1 MRRSFAIIPL
11 LLALPLPSP
20 GPTRSGPSAPLPPEA
35 NAQLQLGM
43 QLASHQRFADAAR
56 AYQEANRLAGGKCF
70 SCLEALAAAHIR
82 LNALDDALADG
93 REAMSVAASPAERA
107 RADNQIG
114 LAYATRAR
122 KADRTSPDLA
132 SAEEAFRRALA
143 ADPTLNAPR
152 LHLSK
157 VLIRLGRDKE
167 ADTMLDAYL
176 EREAPGLYAEQA
188 RALRKD
194 HRRATEL
201 LLPDFRLVTLD
212 GKTITPESLRGKVV
226 LLDFWATWCGPCR
239 EALPELKT
247 IQQKFGKQP
256 FQIVGISADT
266 DRKALEAFVRKN
278 AMTWP
283 QFFDEGLRVS
293 RDAFGVSTFPS
304 YFVVDQA
311 GIIVYYTRG
320 YSTATAGKLTSE
332 IDQALRKV

>member
-1 MRRSFAIIPL
+1 MKA
-11 LLALPLPSP
+11 
-20 GPTRSGPSAPLPPEA
+20 
-35 NAQLQLGM
+35 
-43 QLASHQRFADAAR
+43 
-56 AYQEANRLAGGKCF
+56 
-70 SCLEALAAAHIR
+70 
-82 LNALDDALADG
+82 
-93 REAMSVAASPAERA
+93 AASPAERA

-122 KADRTSPDLA
+122 RADKTSPDLA

-157 VLIRLGRDKE
+157 VLIRVGRDKE
-167 ADTMLDAYL
+167 ADAMLDAYL
-176 EREAPGLYAEQA
+176 EREPPGPYADQA

-201 LLPDFRLVTLD
+201 LLPDFKLVTLD

-283 QFFDEGLRVS
+283 QFFDEGLHVS

-304 YFVVDQA
+304 YFVIAQA
-311 GIIVYYTRG
+311 GIIVYYTHG
-320 YSTATAGKLTSE
+320 YSMTTAGKLTFE
-332 IDQALRKV
+332 IDQALKRNPARG